1 MPQFKV
7 HRARILLLGEMS
19 VFLSYSGTHL
29 MEGNLLIQSTNLNV
43 NFIDKGPHRKV
54 QTKDVRPHD
63 SAKLTH
69 KVNHCSTVPV
79 FSEYWCSEKMGNQK
93 WANYLQTC
101 KTEFISQLCF
111 REAQTSEGNTCT
123 L

>member
-1 MPQFKV
+1 MLTSSKKKKTFTE
-7 HRARILLLGEMS
+7 A
-19 VFLSYSGTHL
+19 SGIMVDQVSGHC
-29 MEGNLLIQSTNLNV
+29 V
-43 NFIDKGPHRKV
+43 P
-54 QTKDVRPHD
+54 
-63 SAKLTH
+63 AKSTH
-69 KVNHCSTVPV
+69 KVNHCRTVPV